1 MGLELQNDQASTS
14 TVQLHSLMVVIVM
27 QYKIINLMLMINNM
41 LCTNVFIVG
50 SGVDNVI
57 AIIASTP
64 PYV

>member
-50 SGVDNVI
+50 SGVDNDI